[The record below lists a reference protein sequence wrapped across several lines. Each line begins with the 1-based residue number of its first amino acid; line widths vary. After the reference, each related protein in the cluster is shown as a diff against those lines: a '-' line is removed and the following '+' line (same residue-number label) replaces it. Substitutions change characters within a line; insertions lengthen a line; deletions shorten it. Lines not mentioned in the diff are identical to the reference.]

1 MEEESVGKG
10 ERGAAVTASPL
21 VVDGCT
27 ASCWISLFQDS
38 NVRASLP
45 LQCTQ
50 EEYENR
56 DTELVVA
63 LSVTLGLFV
72 VELAGFLSGVSMFN
86 NAQSLLSTGAHASAA
101 ITLLFFLFEQWD
113 GSLYWWI
120 LAFCSALPAAVE
132 VFLLISV
139 FGLKKK
145 PL

>member
-1 MEEESVGKG
+1 MPPVSGLIPARFLVL
-10 ERGAAVTASPL
+10 TAHL
-21 VVDGCT
+21 VIVIT
-27 ASCWISLFQDS
+27 IFWSREN

-50 EEYENR
+50 EEFDHR
-56 DTELVVA
+56 DTEMVVA

-86 NAQSLLSTGAHASAA
+86 NVQSLFSTLAHASAGV
-101 ITLLFFLFEQWD
+101 TLLFFLFEQWD

-120 LAFCSALPAAVE
+120 FAFCSALPAVVE
-132 VFLLISV
+132 IFLFISV